1 MNESINKNTK
11 QNYKKVNDII
21 TSILCDSGKCRILP

>member
-1 MNESINKNTK
+1 MNESVNSKIKD
-11 QNYKKVNDII
+11 YKKVNDII